1 MNFQLFKQKSILT
14 NIIKLFSVLLIFYT
28 ANTICSS
35 AVYPSHK
42 NNHKKKLPGHQVA
55 LSATESPEG
64 SPWSNA
70 FNFKGAWGAQID
82 PGTGILSVHV
92 KAGSLLSNL
101 GHGPN
106 IDLEVNYSSSG
117 TTNADGLGM
126 GWSWNL
132 THFNPVTNN
141 LVTSIGQNF
150 YLQEK
155 NNGQWYPLYHKMHDI
170 HIDGTKEKHF
180 VITYANGLRETLD
193 HQGYETTLQQQNG
206 WQVHFGYQ
214 QGTHRLQSVSD
225 DEGHKITLLY
235 KKGYIEVI
243 SKGSEG
249 QPVSVLLNTE
259 NSELRKV
266 ILPLK
271 QLHNG
276 YGLNF
281 TYIGHLLTKT
291 NYPTGLTQTFTYNCT
306 DAMKISRLE
315 KFSARALCVITSKS
329 VDPGAGQP
337 VMQETYKYSK
347 TNSNEHNY
355 LGFNSQLATTASE
368 KRDIL
373 FEAPISYTYQ
383 TEEDNGIF
391 REVRTYKYHLLIDDQ
406 RISDRTGHRLS
417 EVQTFFCNADKP
429 NGCAHSSFE
438 ELPLTYS
445 EPLKIIKSVW
455 SENSN
460 IPATSTETYSY
471 DKLGRMI
478 FHKDA
483 YGRLSEIDYCSLKG
497 DTQCPAEPDGWNL
510 GSLKKSVTSWPSS
523 TGSTQLKPV
532 ISRNYYRKLPNR
544 KGNGYIL
551 VLDHQTAQSGA
562 QEVTTTSHY
571 YQDADN
577 SLTYGLLKQT
587 ILTDKAH
594 KSSKLHEIIHD
605 YYYKMSPDSRSKTTY
620 SAIELGAGKKRFSAF
635 VTISLFTNHVLQ
647 KVDASGKNTISYHYD
662 LWGRLVQKDSN
673 IGTPFAAKTY
683 SQYTVF
689 PNHNQLITTA
699 ANGLQ
704 SKTIFDGAGR
714 ALMQFREALSDD
726 GKAIANQWVP
736 VSKTIYDNYGRVTAK
751 STYMISP
758 SGKTETLTTT
768 QEYDDSGR
776 SLRVHLP
783 DGRTNINLYD
793 DSQRCAIS
801 YQQSANGR
809 HSAISV
815 THANILYKPIE
826 QLLFPGNNETVLS
839 PEQLCQISGKRI
851 HSADIK
857 VSITTYDGFGRVI
870 TKTDPLGNIVKKE
883 YDSMGRVINITD
895 PKGDKIHNVYDLSG
909 HVIQHWE
916 QPVSGGNY
924 LLSSAEYNAAGELLW
939 SAGEDGLPTRFTY
952 TKEGKLATTTT
963 PDGHVI
969 TSKYNQLWLPVSE
982 QLDGKTQK
990 EINYDPLTLRVTAQ
1004 TDNTGKTLFTY
1015 SDDGLLLYLQH
1026 IGTGDYR
1033 NYKMQWKYD
1042 KNRRVISVTD
1052 IDANQTQNIY
1062 DKLGRITEVDY
1073 QHDYKNPVTLSTFD
1087 YDDFS
1092 RIISVHYGS
1101 GMQRKI
1107 NYDAFGH
1114 ANNVSDKLNNK
1125 LLSAWSFTYDANNNI
1140 TQKIYQATN
1149 NQKATL
1155 NYKYDALNNL
1165 ITMTCDGS
1173 FGLPLC
1179 PRNTDFSGTSL
1190 RKAPIITQQDY
1201 SFTPLNRIAQIHELL
1216 QSSLQHQSLQKTVH
1230 YDYTDPSVPLRL
1242 QRISIGWNH
1251 QSESTHNF
1259 SYDVMGNM
1267 TTDGEGNHITYNAF
1281 NQITRVLKPNGEQS
1295 DYHYDSNER
1304 EVYEKS
1310 RLGIHY
1316 LFYRD
1321 KKLINEQISTPE
1333 DISHTIGYHG
1343 AVKTIDGLI
1352 HQYNE
1357 SNYKGDVVGV
1367 LTQTSGNHQYQL
1379 SQCNIY
1385 SPYGMRWH
1393 ANKNLL
1399 PAYQQ
1404 TLFGFDG
1411 ERTDPATGWQFLGAG
1426 HRTYNPQQR
1435 YFVSEDPAGSGYGF
1449 GSNNPI
1455 MNTDPSGNMPRWLG
1469 STLKWA
1475 NYIGSFGLGALHKKW
1490 ANIAGAVITS
1500 ALTVAT
1506 LGASAYTYG
1515 GTLLASVVAAGA
1527 TLAGSVPVVAATIP
1541 ANKGLNIAASV
1552 VGAIQMVAMVATAA
1566 VDIGLYLFASEEDM
1580 MIDRSIPLEAFPLNM
1595 MRAEDVVERQPVLF
1609 NMIKFIKTNL
1619 PAMFRDIRGYPH
1631 LQINSFSQLSRVWS
1645 TLYPQ
1650 SSLIQCDVGAILAFA
1665 ETIKKPV
1672 DIDMLKDLLR
1682 MNLVM
1687 RRAIASSISDN
1698 EKFVFINDYLSHM
1711 HGILESVYD
1720 TEDSNFECFNQEEIT
1735 SLAATSME
1743 AGDVAIV
1750 IIPGHVHFVGKFS
1763 DDIFIQY
1770 IFYGE
1775 HVLFCVA
1782 NLNKTEE
1789 IIFNYRLPGQNPYIL
1804 GLTRF
1809 KYNVPARDP
1818 DIFLDVD

>member
-1 MNFQLFKQKSILT
+1 MKFNLYKQYLILT
-14 NIIKLFSVLLIFYT
+14 NCIIFFFILFYFYTTIVVYSSATLFSL
-28 ANTICSS
+28 
-35 AVYPSHK
+35 HK
-42 NNHKKKLPGHQVA
+42 NNHNKKSSGHQIT
-55 LSATESPEG
+55 LSATESSEG

-70 FNFKGAWGAQID
+70 FNFKGVWGAQID

-106 IDLEVNYSSSG
+106 IDLEVNYSSNDN
-117 TTNADGLGM
+117 TNTDGLGM

-132 THFNPVTNN
+132 THFNPITNS

-155 NNGQWYPLYHKMHDI
+155 NNGQWFPLYHKMHDI

-180 VITYANGLRETLD
+180 TITYANGLRETLD
-193 HQGYETTLQQQNG
+193 HQGYETMLEQQDG
-206 WQVHFGYQ
+206 WRVHFGYQ
-214 QGTHRLQSVSD
+214 QGTHQLQSVSD
-225 DEGHKITLLY
+225 DQGHKIILSY
-235 KKGYIEVI
+235 KKNAIEVI

-249 QPVSVLLNTE
+249 QPVSVLLNTK
-259 NSELRKV
+259 NSELRKI

-271 QLHNG
+271 QRHNG

-281 TYIGHLLTKT
+281 SYAGHLLTKT
-291 NYPTGLTQTFTYNCT
+291 NYPTGLTETFTYNCT
-306 DAMKISRLE
+306 DAMKISGVENFL
-315 KFSARALCVITSKS
+315 AHALCVITSKS

-337 VMQETYKYSK
+337 IMQETYKYSK

-355 LGFNSQLATTASE
+355 LGFNAQLATTASE

-373 FEAPISYTYQ
+373 FEAPVSYTYQ
-383 TEEDNGIF
+383 TQEDNGIF
-391 REVRTYKYHLLIDDQ
+391 REVRTYNKYHLLIDDQ
-406 RISDRTGHRLS
+406 RISDRTGHHLS
-417 EVQTFFCNADKP
+417 EVQTFFCDADQP

-445 EPLKIIKSVW
+445 QPLKIIKSIW
-455 SENSN
+455 SENSD

-478 FHKDA
+478 SYRDA
-483 YGRLSEIDYCSLKG
+483 YGRLSKIYYCPFKG
-497 DTQCPAEPDGWNL
+497 DTQCPAEPDSWNL
-510 GSLKKSVTSWPSS
+510 GSLKKSVISWPASI
-523 TGSTQLKPV
+523 GSTQLKPV

-544 KGNGYIL
+544 NGNGYIL
-551 VLDHQTAQSGA
+551 VLDHQTTQSGV
-562 QEVTTTSHY
+562 QEVTTTRHY

-605 YYYKMSPDSRSKTTY
+605 YYYKMNADSRSKTTY
-620 SAIELGAGKKRFSAF
+620 SVTELGAGKKRFSAF
-635 VTISLFTNHVLQ
+635 VTTSLFTNHVLQ
-647 KVDASGKNTISYHYD
+647 QTDASGKNTIHYHYD
-662 LWGRLVQKDSN
+662 LWDRMVQKNLN

-683 SQYTVF
+683 YQYTVS

-699 ANGLQ
+699 TNGLQ
-704 SKTIFDGAGR
+704 SKAIFDGAGR

-726 GKAIANQWVP
+726 GKAIANSWIP
-736 VSKTIYDNYGRVTAK
+736 VNKIIYDNYGRVAAK
-751 STYMISP
+751 SAYIISP
-758 SGKTETLTTT
+758 SGKIETLTTT

-801 YQQSANGR
+801 YQQSANGKY
-809 HSAISV
+809 SPISV
-815 THANILYKPIE
+815 THANILYKPTE
-826 QLLFPGNNETVLS
+826 QLLFAGNNETVLS
-839 PEQLCQISGKRI
+839 PEQLCSISGKRI
-851 HSADIK
+851 HSSAIK
-857 VSITTYDGFGRVI
+857 VYTMTYDGFGRIV
-870 TKTDPLGNIVKKE
+870 TSTDPLGHVVKKE

-895 PKGDKIHNVYDLSG
+895 PKGDITHNVYDLNG
-909 HVIQHWE
+909 KVIQHWA

-939 SAGEDGLPTRFTY
+939 HAGENGLPTEFIY

-963 PDGHVI
+963 PDGHV
-969 TSKYNQLWLPVSE
+969 TASKYNQLWLPVSE

-990 EINYDPLTLRVTAQ
+990 EISYDPLTLRVTAQ

-1026 IGTGDYR
+1026 IGTGNYR

-1062 DKLGRITEVDY
+1062 DTLGRITEVDY
-1073 QHDYKNPVTLSTFD
+1073 QHDHKKPVVLSTFD

-1092 RIISVHYGS
+1092 RILVVYYGS

-1107 NYDAFGH
+1107 NYDPFGH
-1114 ANNVSDKLNNK
+1114 ANNVSDELNNK
-1125 LLSAWSFTYDANNNI
+1125 LLSSWSFTYDANNNI
-1140 TQKIYQATN
+1140 MQKIYQASN
-1149 NQKATL
+1149 NQKAIL

-1165 ITMTCDGS
+1165 ITMTCDGFS
-1173 FGLPLC
+1173 GLPLC
-1179 PRNTDFSGTSL
+1179 PRDTDLLGSSL
-1190 RKAPIITQQDY
+1190 QKAPIITRQDY
-1201 SFTPLNRIAQIHELL
+1201 SFTPLNRIAQIHESL
-1216 QSSLQHQSLQKTVH
+1216 QSSVQHQSLKKTVH

-1242 QRISIGWNH
+1242 QRISTEWDH
-1251 QSESTHNF
+1251 QSESIHNF
-1259 SYDVMGNM
+1259 RYDVMGNM
-1267 TTDGEGNHITYNAF
+1267 TTDGEGNHIAYTAF
-1281 NQITRVLKPNGEQS
+1281 NQITQVLKPNGEQS
-1295 DYHYDSNER
+1295 DYNYDSNGR

-1316 LFYRD
+1316 LFYQGRQ
-1321 KKLINEQISTPE
+1321 LINEQINTPK
-1333 DISHTIGYHG
+1333 DTPHTIGYHG

-1367 LTQTSGNHQYQL
+1367 LTQAPGSHQYQL
-1379 SQCNIY
+1379 SQRNIY
-1385 SPYGMRWH
+1385 SPYGMCWH

-1435 YFVSEDPAGSGYGF
+1435 YFVSEDPAGGGYGF

-1455 MNTDPSGNMPRWLG
+1455 MNSDPTGNMPRWLG

-1475 NYIGSFGLGALHKKW
+1475 NYICSFGLGALHNKW

-1506 LGASAYTYG
+1506 LGGSAYTYG
-1515 GTLLASVVAAGA
+1515 GTLLGSVVTVGA
-1527 TLAGSVPVVAATIP
+1527 TLAGSVPVVAAAIP

-1552 VGAIQMVAMVATAA
+1552 IGVTAMVVMAATAA
-1566 VDIGLYLFASEEDM
+1566 VDIGLYLFTPKKISLFD
-1580 MIDRSIPLEAFPLNM
+1580 DIPLKSLPLSM
-1595 MRAEDVVERQPVLF
+1595 PGRTQTSDTVGVFDVVAFLKKKLPGFLSTLDGKHY
-1609 NMIKFIKTNL
+1609 INL
-1619 PAMFRDIRGYPH
+1619 
-1631 LQINSFSQLSRVWS
+1631 NSFDELIITWS
-1645 TLYPQ
+1645 TLYLH
-1650 SSLIQCDVGAILAFA
+1650 SYLIECDSAAILIFAKIMKRPLNLEEFDLFLKIKFDLTGVEEGTMEVSDDEEQIVRENYAYLFSRMLIESYNKYGDTIINQKFAGKEMTSIKSVPLNAGEIAFISAPHHA
-1665 ETIKKPV
+1665 E
-1672 DIDMLKDLLR
+1672 
-1682 MNLVM
+1682 
-1687 RRAIASSISDN
+1687 
-1698 EKFVFINDYLSHM
+1698 
-1711 HGILESVYD
+1711 
-1720 TEDSNFECFNQEEIT
+1720 
-1735 SLAATSME
+1735 
-1743 AGDVAIV
+1743 
-1750 IIPGHVHFVGKFS
+1750 IIGKFS
-1763 DDIFIQY
+1763 DDIY
-1770 IFYGE
+1770 IEYHSVE
-1775 HVLFCVA
+1775 
-1782 NLNKTEE
+1782 
-1789 IIFNYRLPGQNPYIL
+1789 YYIL
-1804 GLTRF
+1804 FDLCTCDQLEESFFRYVPPEDRYINCFIVF
-1809 KYNVPARDP
+1809 K
-1818 DIFLDVD
+1818 FWQ